1 MKHENILLKSALV
14 LAIVDLVL
22 IVAILLQVSGL
33 VKDVLEVQ
41 NRQLE
46 ILVANWKLKEGG
58 VSKKQETEK
67 AVETMQKVSKTN
79 LEISGW
85 REHVGSFFN
94 GKIQYSLAEALYLI
108 EKGTPSFTGLVFYS
122 KDVAFGG
129 GTSGWAI
136 SMDIYEKSI
145 LAPGNLEDVI
155 RNYPLQ
161 DKQEK
166 IMSFN
171 NATVFKLFG
180 KDERNKK
187 RAFAVWRENVRGN
200 DFVIEFMTSGSSDYA
215 DTDEI
220 AILEKIISTF
230 KLIK

>member
-58 VSKKQETEK
+58 VSKKQEIEK

-94 GKIQYSLAEALYLI
+94 GKIQYSF
-108 EKGTPSFTGLVFYS
+108 KVPPDFVGTPSFTGLVFYS